1 MSADQIAPSSAE
13 VSALA
18 SQLAAFRME
27 QERRDLERERREMEE
42 SKKKPA
48 AKPWWASVAE
58 ILALPAA
65 IIAIVVQFTSASS
78 NVQTAAKTEAETEK
92 TKVDTIKT
100 RVELQ
105 KMLDDLA
112 ETKKKGVVAY
122 REEIERTLPQLQQ
135 TIERLRVVE
144 SQSKAVTLDRSLAKY
159 ILLWVLFHFVG
170 LIFDIVT
177 QVWAALLSSISTLT
191 SSIRFKTK
199 DGRVDYD
206 RQLRVANF
214 TRWVHLVLFPVP
226 SVLRWSLQLSI
237 FIALVVPLFDEVS
250 LAIGSRTSF
259 DVVLAQARQLDVGA
273 ALSTMKQLLF
283 GVSQ

>member
-1 MSADQIAPSSAE
+1 MAGADLVTVSSE

-18 SQLAAFRME
+18 KEIAALRLE
-27 QERRDLERERREMEE
+27 QDRREIERQRRELEE
-42 SKKKPA
+42 SKKSPP
-48 AKPWWASVAE
+48 AKPWWASAIE

-65 IIAIVVQFTSASS
+65 VIAIVVQFTNASS
-78 NVQTAAKTEAETEK
+78 NVQTTAKTEAETAKIRVEE
-92 TKVDTIKT
+92 IKT

-112 ETKKKGVVAY
+112 ETKKKGVNAY

-144 SQSKAVTLDRSLAKY
+144 SQSKSVVLERSIAKY

-170 LIFDIVT
+170 LIFDIIS
-177 QVWAALLSSISTLT
+177 QIWSALLNGISTLIGT
-191 SSIRFKTK
+191 VRFKNK
-199 DGRVDYD
+199 EGREDYERRRRLSD
-206 RQLRVANF
+206 AVQWF
-214 TRWVHLVLFPVP
+214 QLVLHPIP
-226 SVLRWSLQLSI
+226 SILRWSLQLSI
-237 FIALVVPLFDEVS
+237 FIALVIPLFNEVS

-259 DVVLAQARQLDVGA
+259 DVVMAQARELEVSA

-283 GVSQ
+283 GTSP

>member
-1 MSADQIAPSSAE
+1 MPVDQPVPSSAE

-18 SQLAAFRME
+18 KEIASLRLE
-27 QERRDLERERREMEE
+27 QEKRDLERQRRELEE
-42 SKKKPA
+42 SKKKPP
-48 AKPWWASVAE
+48 AKPWWASALE

-65 IIAIVVQFTSASS
+65 VIAIVVQFTNASS
-78 NVQTAAKTEAETEK
+78 TVQTTAKTEAETAK
-92 TKVDTIKT
+92 IKVEEIKT

-112 ETKKKGVVAY
+112 ETKKKGVTAY

-144 SQSKAVTLDRSLAKY
+144 SQSKAAALERSIAKY
-159 ILLWVLFHFVG
+159 ILLWVLFHFVS
-170 LIFDIVT
+170 LIFDIVS
-177 QVWAALLSSISTLT
+177 QVWSALWSSVSALVSTV
-191 SSIRFKTK
+191 RFKNQ
-199 DGRVDYD
+199 DGREDYD
-206 RQLRVANF
+206 RQRRLSNV
-214 TRWVHLVLFPVP
+214 TRWAQLVLYPVP

-237 FIALVVPLFDEVS
+237 FIALVIPLFNEVA

-259 DVVLAQARQLDVGA
+259 DVVVAQARQLEVGA

-283 GVSQ
+283 GVSP